1 MKAKLTPSFKK
12 RPQAIASHKR
22 KAEHVR
28 TGGIVD
34 KVKRISTTWTIL
46 SVGTCAYACGLNIVY
61 EKNSFL
67 YKNTQF

>member
-12 RPQAIASHKR
+12 RPQAIASHNR

-34 KVKRISTTWTIL
+34 KVKRISTTWTLL
-46 SVGTCAYACGLNIVY
+46 SVVTCSYACGLNIVY
-61 EKNSFL
+61 EKNLFL
-67 YKNTQF
+67 